1 MLKICRV
8 VPVLLA
14 MSLSATMLGAG
25 TGPVVAGV
33 AGDPAAPD
41 WARKLDPFLR
51 QVALG
56 TTRTDGRF
64 TDRIPPAS
72 AAAARALPKFIR
84 VERDGAEPVLYVKAR
99 IEPDLAAPG
108 NGASDGAPEVRFEA
122 ALAALGVEVRGRVGA
137 ITALL
142 VPASALPG
150 LAARPEI
157 AWLKAAHGYHTQND
171 VSTSSSF
178 VAARGANTTFGTKG
192 AGVIV
197 AVIDTGIDWTNPDF
211 RKADGTSRILGIWDQ
226 TLSDASHPPPA
237 GFGFGV
243 FFPKSDI
250 DAALSGGTALLT
262 SDGYGHGTH
271 VAGSAAGNGLLTGN
285 SIPAGTFAGV
295 APEADLLIV
304 RVFDA
309 QGSFCIACD
318 LTAAVQ
324 FIRGF
329 AAAAGK
335 PWVGNMSLGDDL
347 GPHDGSDPDEM
358 TIDAAVGPGHPGS
371 QMAIA
376 AGNSGGKRI
385 HWEGALTSGGVVS
398 NTFSLPAYTPNPGA
412 ESDFVWLDLWYR
424 GADRATVDFVT
435 PGGQTVSAGYASN
448 SGVVCTTS
456 GAVMVD
462 AGNAPDPANGD
473 NEVFVQIWDS
483 SACSPVVAPASGTW
497 TVRLH
502 GDSVT
507 AGGGFDFWNEASAG
521 ALSNVSWTA
530 SNQAKIV
537 GVPGTGRNALTVAAY
552 VSKSSWI
559 NGRGTQTNAATSNS
573 VGGLSSFSS
582 IGPTRDGRTK
592 PDIGA
597 PGEMLGSTLAGIFL
611 GMDIALKERDNVHG
625 DLRGTSMAT
634 PHVAGVAALQ
644 LALNPALDGAAIK
657 ASIARGAQI
666 DAFTG
671 TVPNVRF
678 GAGKLRA
685 PETLYQ
691 AASIVTDLA
700 ATPTGFSATD
710 SPFVDAYNIYR
721 GAIPGI
727 GPTNY
732 GSCFQKGLAAPTF
745 ADPALPAPGQAF
757 FYLVTGVHAGVEGIL
772 GTDSNGQ
779 VRNNST
785 PCL

>member
-1 MLKICRV
+1 MLKIYRGASGLLSIPLLSV
-8 VPVLLA
+8 MLFVGAVPVI
-14 MSLSATMLGAG
+14 AG
-25 TGPVVAGV
+25 QG
-33 AGDPAAPD
+33 GDPPAAG
-41 WARKLDPFLR
+41 WERKLGPFLR
-51 QVALG
+51 QIALG
-56 TTRTDGRF
+56 TTRTSGIF
-64 TDRIPPAS
+64 TERIPARS
-72 AAAARALPKFIR
+72 AAAMKALPTFVR
-84 VERDGAEPVLYVKAR
+84 AEHDGTEPILYVKAR
-99 IEPDLAAPG
+99 IGPDLAVPG
-108 NGASDGAPEVRFEA
+108 AGANEGAPAGRFEA

-137 ITALL
+137 IAALR
-142 VPASALPG
+142 VPAAALPG

-157 AWLKAAHGYHTQND
+157 VWLKAAHGYHMQND
-171 VSTSSSF
+171 VSTSGSF
-178 VAARGANTTFGTKG
+178 VAARNATTTFGTKG
-192 AGVIV
+192 AGVII
-197 AVIDTGIDWTNPDF
+197 AVIDSGIDWVNADF

-237 GFGFGV
+237 GFGFGAL
-243 FFPKSDI
+243 FPKSDI
-250 DAALSGGTALLT
+250 DAALAGGVGLLT
-262 SDGYGHGTH
+262 SDGFGHGTH
-271 VAGSAAGNGLLTGN
+271 VAGSAAGNGRLTGN

-309 QGSFCIACD
+309 QGIFCIACD

-324 FIRGF
+324 FVREF
-329 AAAAGK
+329 AVAAGK

-347 GPHDGSDPDEM
+347 GAHDGSDPDEM

-371 QMAIA
+371 QLAIA
-376 AGNSGGKRI
+376 AGNSGAKRI
-385 HWEGALTSGGVVS
+385 HWEGALVSGGVVS
-398 NTFSLPAYTPNPGA
+398 NTFSIPAYTPNAGTD
-412 ESDFVWLDLWYR
+412 SDFVWMDLWYR
-424 GADRATVDFVT
+424 GADRATIDLVT
-435 PGGQTVSAGYASN
+435 PGGQVVSAAYAMS

-456 GAVMVD
+456 GAIVVD

-483 SACSPVVAPASGTW
+483 SGCSPVVAPASGTW

-507 AGGGFDFWNEASAG
+507 AGGAFDFWNEASAG
-521 ALSNVSWTA
+521 TLSSVTWTT
-530 SNQAKIV
+530 SNQAKLA
-537 GVPGTGRNALTVAAY
+537 GVPGTGRNALTVASY

-559 NGRGTQTNAATSNS
+559 NGRGSQTNYPTSNS
-573 VGGLSSFSS
+573 VGGLSAFSS
-582 IGPTRDGRTK
+582 VGPTRDGRIK

-611 GMDIALKERDNVHG
+611 GLDITMKERDNLHG

-644 LALNPALDGAAIK
+644 FALNPGLDGPAVK
-657 ASIARGAQI
+657 ATMARAAQI

-671 TVPNVRF
+671 AVPNTRF

-691 AASIVTDLA
+691 AASIVTDLTA
-700 ATPTGFSATD
+700 AADGFNATD
-710 SPFVDAYNIYR
+710 SPFVDSYNIYR

-727 GPTNY
+727 GPTTM
-732 GSCFQKGLAAPTF
+732 GSCFLKGLAAPAFPDT
-745 ADPALPAPGQAF
+745 ALPMPGQAF
-757 FYLVTGVHAGVEGIL
+757 FYLVTGVHAGIEGIL
-772 GTDSNGQ
+772 GTDSKGQ
-779 VRNNST
+779 VRNNTS

>member
-8 VPVLLA
+8 VPGLLPSALFSA
-14 MSLSATMLGAG
+14 MLIAGAA
-25 TGPVVAGV
+25 PVIAGV
-33 AGDPAAPD
+33 AGDPTPAD

-51 QVALG
+51 QLALG
-56 TTRTDGRF
+56 TTRTAGVF
-64 TDRIPPAS
+64 TERIPPGS
-72 AAAARALPKFIR
+72 AVAMRALPKFVR
-84 VERDGAEPVLYVKAR
+84 AERDGAEPILYVKAR
-99 IEPDLAAPG
+99 IETALAVPGDGANGTAPG
-108 NGASDGAPEVRFEA
+108 DRFEA

-137 ITALL
+137 IAALR

-157 AWLKAAHGYHTQND
+157 VWLKAAHGYHPQND
-171 VSTSSSF
+171 VSTGSSF
-178 VAARGANTTFGTKG
+178 VAARNANMTFGTKG

-211 RKADGTSRILGIWDQ
+211 RKADGTSRVLGIWDQ

-237 GFGFGV
+237 GFGFGA

-250 DAALSGGTALLT
+250 DAALLGGTGLLT
-262 SDGYGHGTH
+262 SDGYGHGSH
-271 VAGSAAGNGLLTGN
+271 VAGSAAGNGRLTGN

-295 APEADLLIV
+295 VPEADLLIV
-304 RVFDA
+304 RVFDS
-309 QGSFCIACD
+309 QGSFCTACD

-324 FIRGF
+324 FVQGF

-347 GPHDGSDPDEM
+347 GAHDGTDPDEM

-376 AGNSGGKRI
+376 AGNSGAKRI
-385 HWEGALTSGGVVS
+385 HWEGTLTSGGVAS
-398 NTFSLPAYTPNPGA
+398 NSFAIPAYTPNSGA
-412 ESDFVWLDLWYR
+412 ESDFIWLDLWYR
-424 GADRATVDFVT
+424 GADRATVDLVT
-435 PGGQTVSAGYASN
+435 PGGQTVSAGYALS

-456 GAVMVD
+456 GAVVVN
-462 AGNAPDPANGD
+462 AGNAPDLANGD

-483 SACSPVVAPASGTW
+483 SDCSPVVDPASGTW
-497 TVRLH
+497 TVSLH

-507 AGGGFDFWNEASAG
+507 AGGFDFWNEALAG
-521 ALSNVSWTA
+521 ALSSVTWTT

-559 NGRGTQTNAATSNS
+559 NGRGTTTTVVTSNG

-582 IGPTRDGRTK
+582 VGPTRDGRTK

-597 PGEMLGSTLAGIFL
+597 PGEYVGSTLAGIFL
-611 GMDIALKERDNVHG
+611 GLNITSKERDGLHG

-634 PHVAGVAALQ
+634 PHVAGVAAL
-644 LALNPALDGAAIK
+644 LFALNPALDGGAIK
-657 ASIARGAQI
+657 AAIARGAQI

-671 TVPNVRF
+671 AVPNNRF

-685 PETLYQ
+685 PEALYQ

-700 ATPTGFSATD
+700 ATATGFNATD
-710 SPFVDAYNIYR
+710 SPFVDSYNIYR
-721 GAIPGI
+721 GAIPGL
-727 GPTNY
+727 GSTNY
-732 GSCFQKGLAAPTF
+732 GSCFLKGLAAPAF

-772 GTDSNGQ
+772 GTDSAGQ
-779 VRNNST
+779 VRNNSN